1 MPPPTL
7 HYLGHATLRLE
18 MDGLNLLTDPVFGD
32 RVLHLRRRGPSARQ
46 WRDQQPAPDLILL
59 SHLHLDHL
67 HLPTLRRLPGRA
79 PMIAP
84 RGAGPW
90 LRALLRR
97 PIIELSPGEQTLFHG
112 LRITATHA
120 EHGRRLPDP
129 FDLAQGYLVQGSRS
143 IYFPGDTDL
152 FAQMADLGR
161 QGLDVAL
168 LPIGGWGPR
177 LGKGH
182 LDPRRAALA
191 LQLLRPRV
199 AIPIHWDT
207 FRPIGRVWEHMA
219 YLHRPGPDF
228 QRHAAR
234 HAPETAVHLLAP
246 GAHFTLT

>member
-1 MPPPTL
+1 MPTL

-18 MDGLNLLTDPVFGD
+18 IDGLNLLTDPVYSD
-32 RVLHLRRRGPSARQ
+32 RVLHLRRRGPSARP
-46 WRDQQPAPDLILL
+46 WLIQQPPPDLILL
-59 SHLHLDHL
+59 SHFHLDHL
-67 HLPTLRRLPGRA
+67 HLPTLRRLPA
-79 PMIAP
+79 HIPLIAP

-97 PIIELSPGEQTLFHG
+97 RPLIELSPGERITYHG
-112 LRITATHA
+112 LHITATHA
-120 EHGRRLPDP
+120 EHGHRLPDP

-152 FAQMADLGR
+152 FPQMADLGR

-168 LPIGGWGPR
+168 LPVGGWGPT

-207 FRPIGRVWEHMA
+207 FRPIGRVWERMP

-234 HAPETAVHLLAP
+234 HAPDTAVHILSPGGQYVLA
-246 GAHFTLT
+246 